1 MYTMARYRK
10 HTHNK
15 ILKFTRQQIMMIEDE
30 WYAKF
35 NKNYNLNTKQVG

>member
-1 MYTMARYRK
+1 MARYRK

-15 ILKFTRQQIMMIEDE
+15 IIKLTRQEITLVEDE